1 MEDIN
6 CYAERLWG
14 FVSSGDFS
22 CTINISSQTRRRLI
36 TSFLLEHTL
45 NNSSAQI
52 YPLILNIWKPWK
64 AQRAV
69 KKIIVLYQSA
79 NADKIFHPLKIW
91 VSASTLPPTVSQFKA
106 GFWLVLT
113 VHQAPPPVSL
123 QALWCYELCQSNC
136 SDPDTQSSL
145 ITSSSHSEDSD
156 FPQHIPWALRP
167 NRKWHS
173 SHRLWRMGCGG
184 IGIRCC
190 QISMSKSL
198 KVKKIQNSETAEISI
213 VSWSSCLDKPW
224 KLIFFKFCKIWI
236 KFCNVQAC

>member
-1 MEDIN
+1 MEDRN

-52 YPLILNIWKPWK
+52 YPLILNIWKPLK
-64 AQRAV
+64 AQREV
-69 KKIIVLYQSA
+69 KKILVLYQSS

-91 VSASTLPPTVSQFKA
+91 VSVSILPPTVSQCKA
-106 GFWLVLT
+106 GFWLALT
-113 VHQAPPPVSL
+113 VPQAPPPVSL

-145 ITSSSHSEDSD
+145 ITSSSEDSD
-156 FPQHIPWALRP
+156 FPQHIPWALST
-167 NRKWHS
+167 NRKWH
-173 SHRLWRMGCGG
+173 SHRLWRMGCGE
-184 IGIRCC
+184 IENRCC
-190 QISMSKSL
+190 QMSMSL
-198 KVKKIQNSETAEISI
+198 KVKKIKFMKLQKSAGR

-224 KLIFFKFCKIWI
+224 ILEKEELLKKSRFIVNNWTFI
-236 KFCNVQAC
+236 KYC